1 MVMKKIFLI
10 LGILFN
16 ISLLAYFKYYNFF
29 VEIILFTSNFE
40 LIAKSIILPL
50 GISFY
55 TFQQITFLVDVY
67 NKKVTSVNFKDF
79 VIFITFFPN

>member
-1 MVMKKIFLI
+1 MVMKKNISYSWYTT
-10 LGILFN
+10 

-50 GISFY
+50 GILSY
-55 TFQQITFLVDVY
+55 LSANYI
-67 NKKVTSVNFKDF
+67 SCRC
-79 VIFITFFPN
+79 I